1 MENLKFMNEN
11 IDSNLVILQLR
22 KDDNIPKKMNL
33 LPKSQFIFTK
43 TPEWRATVGFSLGSS
58 QTSYQGEI
66 NPFPEKG
73 SLLTFHPFVQQTN
86 IENYFVFVNLE
97 TSPIQRS
104 SEIEIYL
111 PNKKKFID
119 KIKVYSNHQTLFH

>member
-1 MENLKFMNEN
+1 MNEN

-22 KDDNIPKKMNL
+22 KDDNIPKKNL

-66 NPFPEKG
+66 NPFQKKAVC
-73 SLLTFHPFVQQTN
+73 LLFILLF
-86 IENYFVFVNLE
+86 
-97 TSPIQRS
+97 
-104 SEIEIYL
+104 
-111 PNKKKFID
+111 NKLIL
-119 KIKVYSNHQTLFH
+119 KIILFL